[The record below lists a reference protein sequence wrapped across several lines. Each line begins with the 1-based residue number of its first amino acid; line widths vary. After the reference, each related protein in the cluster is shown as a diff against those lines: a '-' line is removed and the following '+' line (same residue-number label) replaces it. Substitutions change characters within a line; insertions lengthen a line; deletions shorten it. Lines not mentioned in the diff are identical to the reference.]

1 MIVKEI
7 EKKKKFIF
15 KKDFFVTYSPERI
28 DPANKKFQ
36 IKNIPKV
43 IGSNCAKSIEF
54 TNNIYKKIFKKTYLL
69 NNFEEAE
76 LSKLIENVFR
86 QVNIGLMNEM
96 AMMCEKLEINI
107 WNTIKASSTKPF
119 GFMPFYP
126 GPGTGGHC
134 IPLDP
139 NYLSWKARS
148 KNFFSKYIDLSNE
161 INQKMP
167 SYVVNRVLKLLNKVN
182 KSVRN
187 SKLLVVGLS
196 YKKNI
201 SDYRESPALR
211 IFQEL
216 YFMGSDIEFHDDHVK
231 KIKLKKDSQT
241 NHFLSIKLTKEKIKS
256 FDAVIILTDHS
267 YINWKV
273 ISKHSKIIFDTR
285 FICKNDNLNVEYL

>member
-1 MIVKEI
+1 
-7 EKKKKFIF
+7 
-15 KKDFFVTYSPERI
+15 
-28 DPANKKFQ
+28 
-36 IKNIPKV
+36 
-43 IGSNCAKSIEF
+43 
-54 TNNIYKKIFKKTYLL
+54 
-69 NNFEEAE
+69 
-76 LSKLIENVFR
+76 
-86 QVNIGLMNEM
+86 
-96 AMMCEKLEINI
+96 
-107 WNTIKASSTKPF
+107 
-119 GFMPFYP
+119 
-126 GPGTGGHC
+126 
-134 IPLDP
+134 
-139 NYLSWKARS
+139 
-148 KNFFSKYIDLSNE
+148 
-161 INQKMP
+161 MP

-187 SKLLVVGLS
+187 SNLLVVGLS